1 MDLAIP
7 CEHGGAELNELR
19 GEEVCILILRVD
31 AGGCQTHDPR
41 VVGQDAGGHECVP
54 GAVAAEVHPDVD
66 APWAAGLVR
75 RPEETPIPGGNAVR
89 KGPVD
94 DTARCSP
101 LAEDKAVIVDRA
113 RVLLFQLSHELR
125 RQSGVVV
132 DGVGLTVDV
141 RVAVQKL
148 LEPVLWVIRV
158 AGAVKMAVRTGQTA
172 FQHLKYALVPC
183 GDLVPIGVLEGSTLN
198 AGNVLFVVGTQHV
211 HLAAEQLH
219 DVAGRRGAHHAHKLR
234 TPEGPHGLQHVAFQR
249 AEGVAQHDA
258 KALVPGRADALG
270 DGNSAVQIG
279 LAGAG
284 GPSLDVP
291 AVGAIAKEL
300 LLKLSQWHC
309 PHLPAACGQ
318 LPVHPLPGP
327 PARSPRPAS
336 SAAPRR
342 HGHHRAWRLQ

>member
-1 MDLAIP
+1 M
-7 CEHGGAELNELR
+7 
-19 GEEVCILILRVD
+19 
-31 AGGCQTHDPR
+31 
-41 VVGQDAGGHECVP
+41 P
-54 GAVAAEVHPDVD
+54 GAIAAKVHPDVD
-66 APWAAGLVR
+66 APRAAGVGCG
-75 RPEETPIPGGNAVR
+75 PEETPIPGGNAVR

-94 DTARCSP
+94 DAARCGP
-101 LAEDKAVIVDRA
+101 LAEDEAVIVDRA

-172 FQHLKYALVPC
+172 FQHLKYTFVPC
-183 GDLVPIGVLEGSTLN
+183 GDLVPIGVLEGCTLN
-198 AGNVLFVVGTQHV
+198 AGNVLFVVSTQHV

-219 DVAGRRGAHHAHKLR
+219 DVAGRRSAHHAHKLR
-234 TPEGPHGLQHVAFQR
+234 TPEGPHRLQHVAFQR

-318 LPVHPLPGP
+318 LPVHRRRGP

-336 SAAPRR
+336 SAVRLPP
-342 HGHHRAWRLQ
+342 GHHRAWRLQ

>member
-1 MDLAIP
+1 M
-7 CEHGGAELNELR
+7 
-19 GEEVCILILRVD
+19 
-31 AGGCQTHDPR
+31 
-41 VVGQDAGGHECVP
+41 P
-54 GAVAAEVHPDVD
+54 GAIA
-66 APWAAGLVR
+66 
-75 RPEETPIPGGNAVR
+75 
-89 KGPVD
+89 
-94 DTARCSP
+94 ARCSP
-101 LAEDKAVIVDRA
+101 LAEDEAVIVDRA

-148 LEPVLWVIRV
+148 LEPVLRIIRV

-172 FQHLKYALVPC
+172 FQHLKYTFVPC
-183 GDLVPIGVLEGSTLN
+183 GDLVPIGVLEGRTLN

-318 LPVHPLPGP
+318 LPVHRRRGP
-327 PARSPRPAS
+327 PAQSPRPAS